1 MILVMYITFFH
12 FSVLYIKITH
22 ATCIHSITSTIFI
35 HILAQILDQF
45 ETLFQ
50 TFLFRG
56 DEYNHRGLDICPCT
70 SARHRF
76 VVAHFW
82 ITHQLGSWVHYPK
95 ENPQHP
101 L

>member
-1 MILVMYITFFH
+1 MPHAYIVQFSFTF
-12 FSVLYIKITH
+12 T
-22 ATCIHSITSTIFI
+22 
-35 HILAQILDQF
+35 ILDQF

-82 ITHQLGSWVHYPK
+82 ITHPTR
-95 ENPQHP
+95 
-101 L
+101 